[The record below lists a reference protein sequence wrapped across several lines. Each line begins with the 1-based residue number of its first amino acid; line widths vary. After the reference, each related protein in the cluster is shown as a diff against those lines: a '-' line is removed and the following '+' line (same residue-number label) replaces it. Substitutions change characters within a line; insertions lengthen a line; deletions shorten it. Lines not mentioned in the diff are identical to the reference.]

1 MHTKGNTETGGMGTG
16 IAKVLHNQHAPYML
30 SFTCQSNPA
39 NPANPANPTKP
50 ANPARPANP
59 TKPANPAMPANP
71 AKAPVHPVN
80 IPMPIIILS
89 PITRQSMH
97 ASPPPSPFTH
107 AQLLS
112 YVSEPS
118 LPRPSTL
125 VVNTHLKQ

>member
-30 SFTCQSNPA
+30 SFTCRSNHA
-39 NPANPANPTKP
+39 NPANPDNPTKP

-59 TKPANPAMPANP
+59 TKPANPARPANP

-80 IPMPIIILS
+80 IPMPLILLS

-107 AQLLS
+107 NYCLVCQNL
-112 YVSEPS
+112 PS
-118 LPRPSTL
+118 RARPPL
-125 VVNTHLKQ
+125 